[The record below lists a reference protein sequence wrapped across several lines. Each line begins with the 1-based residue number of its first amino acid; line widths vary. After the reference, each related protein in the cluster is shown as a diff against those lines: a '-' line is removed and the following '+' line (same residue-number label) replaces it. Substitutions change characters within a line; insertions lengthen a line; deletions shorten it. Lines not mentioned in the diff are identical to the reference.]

1 MAETVLAT
9 VRARRMLTPSVCRI
23 EFAPAPGAPFPT
35 APPGSHVTVTTP
47 GGHSRSYSVT
57 DTTPEGALAISVL
70 REAEGRGGS
79 VSLVDEVAEGDEVE
93 LGLPVD
99 SFPLAE
105 SESYLLIAGGIG
117 ITAIRSFYRHLRA
130 TGHSSVRLLYLV
142 RSVED
147 AAYADELLDDPA
159 VTVHESSVQGRL
171 DLWPYLGAPDDSV
184 RVYCCAGPALS
195 EEVRRLS
202 MHWRPSRIH
211 FESFDGV
218 EAVGGLAT
226 PFDAVWAPTGIR
238 VPVSATTTLLRALRD
253 EGIRVPSS
261 CESGTCG
268 TCVLRLESG
277 LADHRDLALT
287 DVERET
293 RIISCVSR
301 AAEGDLVVG
310 PV

>member
-1 MAETVLAT
+1 
-9 VRARRMLTPSVCRI
+9 MLTPTICRI
-23 EFAPAPGAPFPT
+23 EFAPAAGARFPV
-35 APPGSHVTVTTP
+35 APPGSHVTVVTP
-47 GGHSRSYSVT
+47 AGHSRSYSVT
-57 DTTPEGALAISVL
+57 DSTPGGDLAISVL

-79 VSLVDEVAEGDEVE
+79 LSLVDELFEGDEVE
-93 LGLPVD
+93 LTLPVD
-99 SFPLAE
+99 SFPLVE
-105 SESYLLIAGGIG
+105 SEHYLLIAGGIG
-117 ITAIRSFYRHLRA
+117 ITAIRSFYRHLHS
-130 TGHSSVRLLYLV
+130 TGHPSVRLLYLV

-159 VTVHESSVQGRL
+159 VIVHESSLEGRV
-171 DLWPYLGAPDDSV
+171 DLWPYLGTPDDSTQ
-184 RVYCCAGPALS
+184 VYCCAGPALS
-195 EEVRRLS
+195 DEVRRLT

-218 EAVGGLAT
+218 EALGGLAAH
-226 PFDAVWAPTGIR
+226 FEAVWQPSGARIA
-238 VPVSATTTLLRALRD
+238 VSAQTTLLRALRD
-253 EGIRVPSS
+253 EGITVPSS

-277 LADHRDLALT
+277 VADHRDLVLT
-287 DVERET
+287 EEERET